1 MPRGRGGPIT
11 RIIDWT
17 SRHPLSELLV
27 PLLRLM
33 WDSPVEHFLTPRT
46 VRDLFVRYP
55 VCIDAYR
62 PIGDAAPSVVLS
74 PCDGRAT
81 VLRGATEKVKGKTRL
96 EDCGLTEHSLVVRI
110 ALLPR
115 HFHHVFSPVEGVV
128 CDVHWCNGQLRFDP
142 TRRVATNW
150 RVRLG
155 IVDVMGRALDLVLV
169 GAVGV
174 GVIHLDVGRGTKLTR
189 GQRVGFFDIGGSC
202 VVLGVLNV
210 GPGTTVVEGEC
221 RARRSLIETPAPD

>member
-1 MPRGRGGPIT
+1 MPLERGGSIT
-11 RIIDWT
+11 RIIGWT

-27 PLLRLM
+27 PLLRLV

-55 VCIDAYR
+55 ICIDAYR
-62 PIGDAAPSVVLS
+62 PIGGTAPSDVLS

-81 VLRGATEKVKGKTRL
+81 VLRGPSERVKGTTRL

-115 HFHHVFSPVEGVV
+115 HFHHVFSPVEGLVSDVV
-128 CDVHWCNGQLRFDP
+128 WCDGRLRLDP

-150 RVRLG
+150 RVRLR
-155 IVDVMGRALDLVLV
+155 IVDVLGRALDLVLV

-174 GVIHLDVGRGTKLTR
+174 GVIHLDVGRGTQLGR
-189 GQRVGFFDIGGSC
+189 GQRVGHFDIGGSC
-202 VVLGVLNV
+202 VVLGVLEI
-210 GPGTTVVEGEC
+210 GTGTTVAEGEC
-221 RARRSLIETPAPD
+221 RARRCLIETGAR